1 MKNNKGFIATTLI
14 YSFLLLFATLV
25 TVIISNYN
33 YYRNTLNK
41 YNKSINTALNARIN
55 DKYIT
60 LYNEIGNSDF
70 EKNNS
75 WNLSNAYYSNPDNK
89 ETKKGGLRS
98 LKFPNST
105 ATVTSNKFNC
115 YANRYYYVSYYVF
128 TNGNV
133 GNGTG
138 NIGLFSENNS
148 LIAGEPII
156 FVVVNSE
163 NDYNLNWKKKYYLG
177 KSGYTGQCQFRVN
190 YSNNISN
197 TIMHIDNVLVVD
209 VTDIIK
215 KSGVNGSDT
224 LNISTSDQDKFL
236 ENFSNDTKASKINYF
251 SDYSV
256 YSMDNLFINWN

>member
-41 YNKSINTALNARIN
+41 YNNSINTALNARIN

-105 ATVTSNKFNC
+105 ATVTSNKFSC

-148 LIAGEPII
+148 LIAGEPID
-156 FVVVNSE
+156 FVVVNYD
-163 NDYNLNWKKKYYLG
+163 NDYNLNWKRKYYLE
-177 KSGYTGQCQFRVN
+177 KSGYNGQCQFRVN

-224 LNISTSDQDKFL
+224 LNISTNDKKKFL

>member
-41 YNKSINTALNARIN
+41 YNKSINTALNTRIN

-115 YANRYYYVSYYVF
+115 YANR
-128 TNGNV
+128 
-133 GNGTG
+133 
-138 NIGLFSENNS
+138 
-148 LIAGEPII
+148 
-156 FVVVNSE
+156 
-163 NDYNLNWKKKYYLG
+163 
-177 KSGYTGQCQFRVN
+177 
-190 YSNNISN
+190 
-197 TIMHIDNVLVVD
+197 
-209 VTDIIK
+209 
-215 KSGVNGSDT
+215 
-224 LNISTSDQDKFL
+224 
-236 ENFSNDTKASKINYF
+236 
-251 SDYSV
+251 
-256 YSMDNLFINWN
+256 